1 MKRLISID
9 TDQGYKK
16 GIEMA
21 SNILKNNGVIAIP
34 TDTIYGICSSLSNT
48 NKIYDIKKRE
58 HCKPLGIFLPN
69 IESIDMI
76 AIVPDSLKSLLNK
89 LLPGPV
95 TLLFKRSPLLPE
107 SFNPGI
113 DTIGIR
119 IPESRFVQDLVKH
132 FGEPIAQTSANK
144 SGATLNPTS
153 IYHFSD
159 IWDDLNLIVDGDNQF
174 SKNES
179 SKCHP
184 GSTII
189 DLTNTGYFSIIRD
202 GIIKEKAEKILTDFG
217 LDNIKTKIET
227 NKMSVDIVHMCKL
240 FEEKYGVRPQWKV
253 RCPGRVNLIGE
264 HIDYSD
270 YSVLPMAIDRATFIL
285 GIECNEDILEI
296 ANVEKE
302 IYPEKKIFLNEI
314 KNWHGCNNPTWIDY
328 YLCGWKGIIEFLN
341 EDNECKIKGM
351 KLLVWG
357 DIPPSSGVSSSSSI
371 VCGSA
376 LMTLAIQTNGKHF
389 EIINKGDFAE
399 LCAKSERYIGVE
411 GGGMDQACE
420 VLAQNGHALRIDFK
434 PLIAH
439 PISLPQDAIFAV
451 IHSGSSHN
459 KASNNYYNQRVV
471 ECRLGAQIIAK
482 LQNYKHWMNIR
493 TLGQLSKEVFNDIY
507 PKNMYNIAIEK
518 LKSTNGGKYTREEVK
533 EILEIDDNTLISTSL
548 NSNTTE
554 MKEFVITPRVLH
566 CFSEADRVFEF
577 EKACENNEISLMAA
591 LMNESHKSCKE
602 LYECSCE
609 ELDSTV
615 KICLESGFL
624 AARLTGA
631 GWGGC
636 VIALTTMDMKDKL
649 EEKVNILFW
658 SHPSKGIDL
667 TNIYVA

>member
-1 MKRLISID
+1 
-9 TDQGYKK
+9 
-16 GIEMA
+16 
-21 SNILKNNGVIAIP
+21 
-34 TDTIYGICSSLSNT
+34 
-48 NKIYDIKKRE
+48 
-58 HCKPLGIFLPN
+58 
-69 IESIDMI
+69 
-76 AIVPDSLKSLLNK
+76 
-89 LLPGPV
+89 
-95 TLLFKRSPLLPE
+95 
-107 SFNPGI
+107 
-113 DTIGIR
+113 
-119 IPESRFVQDLVKH
+119 
-132 FGEPIAQTSANK
+132 
-144 SGATLNPTS
+144 
-153 IYHFSD
+153 
-159 IWDDLNLIVDGDNQF
+159 
-174 SKNES
+174 
-179 SKCHP
+179 
-184 GSTII
+184 
-189 DLTNTGYFSIIRD
+189 
-202 GIIKEKAEKILTDFG
+202 
-217 LDNIKTKIET
+217 
-227 NKMSVDIVHMCKL
+227 MSVDIVHMCKL

-285 GIECNEDILEI
+285 GIECNENTLEI

-302 IYPEKKIFLNEI
+302 IYPEKQFLLDDIE
-314 KNWHGCNNPTWIDY
+314 KWHGCNNPSWIDY

-341 EDNECKIKGM
+341 ENNDCNIKGM

-459 KASNNYYNQRVV
+459 KGSNNYYNQRVV

-482 LQNYKHWMNIR
+482 LENYKHWMNIR
-493 TLGQLSKEVFNDIY
+493 TLGQLAREVFNNSY
-507 PKNMYNIAIEK
+507 PKDMYNIAIEK
-518 LKSTNGGKYTREEVK
+518 LKSINGGTYTRDEVK
-533 EILEIDDNTLISTSL
+533 EILKIDDNTLISTSL

-554 MKEFVITPRVLH
+554 MKEFTITPRVLH

-602 LYECSCE
+602 LYDCSCE

-615 KICLESGFL
+615 KVCLEAGFL

-636 VIALTTMDMKDKL
+636 VVALTTIDMKEKL